1 MSTKQAN
8 NHAANTWTDKDGR
21 STEQAFLRLGDVL
34 AEIAR
39 RVNCETLEVSV
50 DDKLLP
56 AEQNGGEAARNRGR
70 RAV

>member
-8 NHAANTWTDKDGR
+8 NHAANPWTGKDGR

-39 RVNCETLEVSV
+39 RVNCETLEVSI
-50 DDKLLP
+50 DDELLS